1 MFGNLENNDYFCS
14 VITKMKRTYMI
25 SFKITMKKTLII
37 SLLALLPLASNA
49 EAVLVDEL
57 WYNLNN
63 ENKTAV
69 VVASE
74 DEPYTGAITIPPSV
88 NYKNENYIVVSIGE
102 SAFEECD
109 GLTGISISSNVE
121 SIELGAFFGCRWL
134 QMVQIPN
141 GVKSIGYAAF
151 SQCDRLTYVYIPSS
165 VTSIGEYAFDKCT
178 SLNRIDCDILQP
190 FDISNTVFNIPEGY
204 DPQGY
209 SVYAQASLIVPD
221 GKKSAYQSKAGWS
234 LFENII
240 EASDVGEGGKIGE
253 IFKSD
258 DIYYIIGAN
267 NTVSV
272 TSVTSGEAKYAG
284 HIEIPAQV
292 QFNGKTYTV
301 ASIGSSAFETSSDL
315 VSVTIANGVTSIGRQ
330 AFNGCGNMTSITI
343 PRSVTLI
350 NSSAFNNCNR
360 LASVYISDLAAWC
373 TTNFKDI
380 LANPLKTARLFLAG
394 SEVKDLVI
402 PNSVTSISNF
412 AFSGCKSLA
421 TLTIPNSVT
430 SIGNSA
436 FKSCTGLTT
445 IQSEIEVPFE
455 LSSDVFSSNSDEK
468 DVFTTAM
475 LIVPSGKKTTY
486 QDSEGWNM
494 FINIVEVGEKGTVF
508 RDNNISYKIGE
519 NNTVSVVAGNTEYT
533 GAVEIPSQV
542 EYIKKTYSVTSI
554 AQSAFENSTGLTSI
568 TIPSSIKSIGLDA
581 FEDCTGLTA
590 VKITDLTAWCN
601 MTFESHYSNPTY
613 HARHLFVNDK
623 EVTDLVIPNAIK
635 SIGAFAFVNCSALKS
650 ITIPEDVTSIGVS
663 AFYGC
668 SGLTTLTIPKSVTSI
683 GETGVY
689 YGTRVFGGC
698 TNLTSIQSL
707 NTTPP
712 TSKDGRLIDA
722 NYEKCVVWVPKGSL
736 QAYQEA
742 PGWRDF
748 KNIKEI
754 FDGDMNADGK
764 LSKADVETL
773 VAYIM
778 GKAPE
783 GFNENQADM
792 NGDKKKNAADVVKLI
807 DLVASYGLSVD
818 PQPYFKDKIVSA
830 LELTLKNNRSEAI
843 QITKCEL
850 YCNNDLISFKKYSSP
865 FTLETGSNMLVSFNN
880 LAEYASKTGFSV
892 YWYYTTSDGTDYI
905 FRYVVV
911 TD

>member
-1 MFGNLENNDYFCS
+1 MFGNPENNDYFCS
-14 VITKMKRTYMI
+14 VIVKMKRTYMI
-25 SFKITMKKTLII
+25 SFKTTMKKTLII

-57 WYNLNN
+57 WYNLNS
-63 ENKTAV
+63 EDYTAV
-69 VVASE
+69 VVESKG
-74 DEPYTGAITIPPSV
+74 DPYAGAKTIPNSV
-88 NYKNENYIVVSIGE
+88 KYNNENYIVVSIASG
-102 SAFEECD
+102 AFHDCPE
-109 GLTGISISSNVE
+109 LTSVTIEAAIQ
-121 SIELGAFFGCRWL
+121 SIEDGTFFGCSFL
-134 QMVQIPN
+134 SSVNIPN
-141 GVKSIGYAAF
+141 GVKSIGMGAF
-151 SQCDRLTYVYIPSS
+151 SECIRLNYIKIPQ
-165 VTSIGEYAFDKCT
+165 SIKSIDKWAFDKCT
-178 SLNRIDCDILQP
+178 SLNRIDCEILQP
-190 FDISNTVFNIPEGY
+190 FDIDESVFIIPEGY

-209 SVYAQASLIVPD
+209 SVYAQASLVVPD
-221 GKKSAYQSKAGWS
+221 GTKSAYQSKAGWS

-240 EASDVGEGGKIGE
+240 EASDLGEGGKIGD
-253 IFKSD
+253 IFKSN

-292 QFNGKTYTV
+292 QFNGKTYSVT
-301 ASIGSSAFETSSDL
+301 SIGSSAFETSSDL
-315 VSVTIANGVTSIGRQ
+315 ISVTIANGVTSIGRQ

-343 PRSVTLI
+343 PGSVTLI
-350 NSSAFNNCNR
+350 NSSAFNNCNN

-412 AFSGCKSLA
+412 AFSGCKSFV
-421 TLTIPNSVT
+421 TLTIPNSIT

-436 FKSCTGLTT
+436 FKSCTGLST

-475 LIVPSGKKTTY
+475 LIVPSGKKATY
-486 QDSEGWNM
+486 QNTEGWNK
-494 FINIVEVGEKGTVF
+494 FTNIVEVGEKGTVF
-508 RDNNISYKIGE
+508 RVNNISYKIGE
-519 NNTVSVVAGNTEYT
+519 NNTVSVVAGNTEYS

-542 EYIKKTYSVTSI
+542 EYLGKTYSVTSI
-554 AQSAFENSTGLTSI
+554 AQLAFENCTGLTSI

-590 VKITDLTAWCN
+590 VKITDLAAWCN
-601 MTFESHYSNPTY
+601 ISFESHYSNPTY
-613 HARHLFVNDK
+613 HAYHLFLNEK
-623 EVTDLVIPNAIK
+623 EVTDLTIPNTIP

-650 ITIPEDVTSIGVS
+650 ITIPEGVTSIGVS
-663 AFYGC
+663 AFFGC

-683 GETGVY
+683 GEAGVY

-698 TNLTSIQSL
+698 SNLTSIQSL

-736 QAYQEA
+736 KAYQEA

-773 VAYIM
+773 VAYII

-783 GFNENQADM
+783 GFNENQGDM
-792 NGDKKKNAADVVKLI
+792 NGDKKKNVADVVKLI
-807 DLVASYGLSVD
+807 DLIASYGLSVD
-818 PQPYFKDKIVSA
+818 PQPYFKDKVVSA
-830 LELTLKNNRSEAI
+830 LELTLKNDRSEAI
-843 QITKCEL
+843 QITKYEL
-850 YCNNDLISFKKYSSP
+850 YCNNELISLKKYSSP
-865 FTLETGSNMLVSFNN
+865 FTLEAGSNMLVSFNN
-880 LAEYASKTGFSV
+880 LADYASKTGFSV
-892 YWYYTTSDGTDYI
+892 YWYYTTSDGTDYV
-905 FRYVVV
+905 FRYVVL